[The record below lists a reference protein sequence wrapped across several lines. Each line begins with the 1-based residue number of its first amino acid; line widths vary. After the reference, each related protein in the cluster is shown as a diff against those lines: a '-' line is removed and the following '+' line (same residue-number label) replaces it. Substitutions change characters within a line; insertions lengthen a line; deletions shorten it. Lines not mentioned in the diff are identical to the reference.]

1 MLRLIEVASQSETF
15 SKRGLRKAKTN
26 TVNSI
31 TVWMT
36 QPGHYRVV
44 FALDRPPLLA
54 VRLRSF
60 GAGNNLSY
68 FDKFHGTLK
77 RRIMSAQK
85 PRTSELNHNVGYYA
99 APFKHGAIR
108 CLKI

>member
-31 TVWMT
+31 IEWMA

-44 FALDRPPLLA
+44 FFLYRPPLLA
-54 VRLRSF
+54 VWPHTTVLPGQTLAWKPSQHRCSSKH
-60 GAGNNLSY
+60 NN
-68 FDKFHGTLK
+68 K
-77 RRIMSAQK
+77 RWPSGDVLPHHARQSV
-85 PRTSELNHNVGYYA
+85 P
-99 APFKHGAIR
+99 APLVI
-108 CLKI
+108 